1 MKRISFMT
9 GAAFLALVLAAS
21 PRTWADDDWKAFV
34 GAEKVQLLE
43 TVKTAQPTFYVSLE
57 GNDAWSGRLAA
68 PSADKTD
75 GPFRTFEKA
84 RDAVR
89 EYRKG
94 GAPDGKPT
102 VVEVQ
107 PGLYTVEKKIEFTT
121 ADSGTADSPVIWR
134 GVCGENGQP
143 LAVLRG
149 GKRITGGKKADDA
162 AALARLQPKAR
173 DEVLQFDLREL
184 GITDYGTLDGK
195 NTAELFLNDRPMTI
209 ARYPNDGFM
218 KFDGVSHEDNSEVD
232 VRGTKGVV
240 KPKLLLPGADLTLWE
255 GEPDAWALG
264 YWFWDWANGRQKI
277 IRVDNEKKMIELDEP
292 YHSYG
297 YRPGQYFYVYHAL
310 CELDSPGEYYI
321 DTESGKLYF
330 YPPEE
335 VTGEN
340 LYFSTLGTFV
350 KGFGLEHIVF
360 SGLQFEG
367 CRDTALA
374 LVGTDLTVCGCLIC
388 NTGGMGLAA
397 AGDRN
402 LVFGNHLYS
411 IGGAGISVSGGDRAK
426 LLPAV
431 TALVNND
438 VHHYG
443 RIQRMYAAGIGMN
456 GCGILIAQ
464 NRISDAPH
472 CAILF
477 GGNDIRIERNEICRV
492 CEESND
498 AGAIYIGRNWTMRGN
513 VVKQNYL
520 HDISG
525 FEGRGCV
532 GVYLDDMLS
541 SVDIL
546 DNLFVNVTCAVMIGG
561 GRDNNVLN
569 NLFIN
574 CRPNLHVDARALG
587 WCHNHADGW
596 MREFKEKGT
605 LSGID
610 ILSELWK
617 GRYPALA
624 KIMEGNPYAPEGN
637 VIERNLVISTQ
648 DGNTEPAE
656 FSGDQ
661 VEQKAR
667 EFITLR
673 DNVQGDARLLI
684 EMTRGESAV
693 LPGTDKPFNRIPVEA
708 IGLFQNDAAIAR

>member
-1 MKRISFMT
+1 MT
-9 GAAFLALVLAAS
+9 GAALLALVLAAS
-21 PRTWADDDWKAFV
+21 ARCCAEDGWKEFV

-43 TVKTAQPTFYVSLE
+43 TVRTAPAAFYVSPE
-57 GNDAWSGRLAA
+57 GNDDWSGRLAA
-68 PSADKTD
+68 PNTEKTD
-75 GPFRTFEKA
+75 GPFRSFEKA

-89 EYRKG
+89 AYR
-94 GAPDGKPT
+94 ASNEFDGKPT

-107 PGLYTVEKKIEFTT
+107 PGLYTVEKMIEFTSK
-121 ADSGTADSPVIWR
+121 DSGTPDSPVVWR
-134 GVCGENGQP
+134 GVCDENGQP

-149 GKRITGGKKADDA
+149 GKPITGGKKAEDA
-162 AALARLQPKAR
+162 AALERLQPKAR
-173 DEVLQFDLREL
+173 DQVLEFDLREL
-184 GITDYGTLDGK
+184 GITDYGKLDGSD
-195 NTAELFLNDRPMTI
+195 NAELFLNNQPMTI
-209 ARYPNDGFM
+209 ARYPNEGFM
-218 KFDGVSHEDNSEVD
+218 KFDEVVSEDNDEID
-232 VRGTKGVV
+232 IRGVKGVR
-240 KPKLLLPGADLTLWE
+240 KPKLRLPNADLTLWS
-255 GEPDAWALG
+255 GETDAWALG

-321 DTESGKLYF
+321 DNESGKLYF

-340 LYFSTLGTFV
+340 LYLSTLGTFA
-350 KGFGLEHIVF
+350 KGFGLEHLVF

-367 CRDTALA
+367 SRDTALA
-374 LVGTDLTVCGCLIC
+374 LVGTDLTVCGCLIS
-388 NTGGMGLAA
+388 NTGGKGLTA

-402 LVFGNHLYS
+402 LVFGNHLYN
-411 IGGAGISVSGGDRAK
+411 IGGAGISVTGGDRAK

-431 TALVNND
+431 TAVVNND

-443 RIQRMYAAGIGMN
+443 RIQRMYAAAVNMN
-456 GCGILIAQ
+456 GCGILVAQ
-464 NRISDAPH
+464 NRFSDAPH
-472 CAILF
+472 CAILY

-561 GRDNNVLN
+561 GRDNNVVN

-587 WCHNHADGW
+587 WCHDHADGW
-596 MREFKEKGT
+596 VKEFREKGT

-610 ILSELWK
+610 ILSDLWK
-617 GRYPALA
+617 SRYPALA
-624 KIMEGNPYAPEGN
+624 RIMEGNPHAPEGN

-656 FSGDQ
+656 FLGDR

-673 DNVQGDARLLI
+673 DNVQGDACLLL

-708 IGLFQNDAAIAR
+708 IGLFQDAAAIAR